1 MFVVCQEV
9 SPCIKPSLCN
19 MAIAFQD
26 SKIGYIG
33 MTDVFHL
40 LQLEDG
46 KEVCSVEDS
55 IAVDTSED
63 GVVIDRVSTSSVD
76 LLIRKEG
83 ELNSSVNSRDLF
95 ADRETVSFPRP
106 IDVSSIRI
114 FHLGH
119 EGYHNHFS

>member
-9 SPCIKPSLCN
+9 SPCIKPSLYN
-19 MAIAFQD
+19 MAIACQE

-33 MTDVFHL
+33 MTDAFHM

-46 KEVCSVEDS
+46 KEIRAIEGS

-63 GVVIDRVSTSSVD
+63 GVVIARVSTSSVD
-76 LLIRKEG
+76 LLIRREG
-83 ELNSSVNSRDLF
+83 NLCSSTDSVDLF

-114 FHLGH
+114 FHLDH
-119 EGYHNHFS
+119 ECLA

>member
-9 SPCIKPSLCN
+9 SPCIKPSLYN
-19 MAIAFQD
+19 MAIACQE
-26 SKIGYIG
+26 S
-33 MTDVFHL
+33 M

-46 KEVCSVEDS
+46 KEIRAIEGS

-63 GVVIDRVSTSSVD
+63 GVVIARVSTSSVD
-76 LLIRKEG
+76 LLIRREG
-83 ELNSSVNSRDLF
+83 NLCSSTDSVDLF

-114 FHLGH
+114 FHLDH
-119 EGYHNHFS
+119 ECLA